1 MVRNR
6 AALILLTIAAVLYM
20 PAMRA
25 DNVTIDLTPY
35 VNSDLNG
42 YTDGWNFPTSG
53 PLTVDGIPFDLAGI
67 GGNQDTG
74 IIQTNGSAFDS
85 IDIPIGVFGVTSAYA
100 LVNSAWGAC
109 GATVGEI
116 DFVGSAGTYV
126 YALTEG
132 NNIRDHFE
140 GGYCNTVTDVAA
152 TANFGPDRLDMDT
165 ITLPAAFAGETLET
179 IEFVGY
185 GLGETGSPFLT
196 GLTLDPDPTSGA
208 PEPST
213 VLFLAFAAIL
223 MALLG
228 RTR

>member
-1 MVRNR
+1 MVRNS
-6 AALILLTIAAVLYM
+6 AAFVLLTIAVVLSA
-20 PAMRA
+20 PALRA

-42 YTDGWNFPTSG
+42 YTDGWNFPTGG
-53 PLTVDGIPFDLAGI
+53 PLTVDGIPFDLATI

-74 IIQTNGSAFDS
+74 IIQTAANTFDS
-85 IDIPIGVFGVTSAYA
+85 VDIPIGVFGVTSAYA

-109 GATVGEI
+109 GANVGEI

-126 YALTEG
+126 YSLTEG

-140 GGYCNTVTDVAA
+140 GGYCNSVTGVAA
-152 TANFGPDRLDMDT
+152 TANFGPDRLDMDA
-165 ITLPAAFAGETLET
+165 ITLPAAFAGETLES

-185 GLGETGSPFLT
+185 GLGEAGSPFLA
-196 GLTLDPDPTSGA
+196 GLTLDPDPTSA
-208 PEPST
+208 TPEPST